1 MKARLEIPSR
11 AFILTI
17 AFYDTHVFLRFVPD
31 FFARFTY
38 FVIPYSSYVSR
49 VSAFCT
55 LRFSCLQAA
64 TFGCNPAERSTA
76 FSCPHTFSQFASNR

>member
-1 MKARLEIPSR
+1 MKARLGIPSR

-17 AFYDTHVFLRFVPD
+17 AFYETHIFPRCVPEI
-31 FFARFTY
+31 FARFTY
-38 FVIPYSSYVSR
+38 SAIPYSPFHV
-49 VSAFCT
+49 
-55 LRFSCLQAA
+55 FSCLQAA

>member
-1 MKARLEIPSR
+1 MKARLGIPSR

-17 AFYDTHVFLRFVPD
+17 AFYETHIFPRCVPEI
-31 FFARFTY
+31 FARFTY
-38 FVIPYSSYVSR
+38 SAIPYSPYVSR
-49 VSAFCT
+49 VFV
-55 LRFSCLQAA
+55 LQAA

>member
-17 AFYDTHVFLRFVPD
+17 AFYETHVFPEIRSRDFRAVHVFRDSLQSLRFTHFHV
-31 FFARFTY
+31 
-38 FVIPYSSYVSR
+38 
-49 VSAFCT
+49 
-55 LRFSCLQAA
+55 FSCLQAA